1 MSYRFNTPF
10 IGAIVLLVI
19 EFGVVIAL
27 LELLTKAI
35 KSNIYRYSIIC
46 FIALVVCGLTIGFY
60 WDVLYD
66 CSNPTNPYKQ
76 PLQTGIA
83 TIEIT
88 TEENGPYKSEWS
100 EGYVKFIKE
109 HKVLLMMPA
118 QSDMIFREL
127 GNNRRWYRATFELD
141 ILGKFIGK
149 PIRYFNKTESV
160 WINLSIILKKSKIT
174 GGTIKCTFNNSVCF
188 QIPIPPQ
195 TMEDDIIVIP
205 DVGKYFNKEY

>member
-1 MSYRFNTPF
+1 VSGFLTTP
-10 IGAIVLLVI
+10 IITAGAIVLGIYIGLVI
-19 EFGVVIAL
+19 LSDIW
-27 LELLTKAI
+27 I
-35 KSNIYRYSIIC
+35 KLKSYRYIVRFSL
-46 FIALVVCGLTIGFY
+46 LVVCILVALPFWNILV
-60 WDVLYD
+60 DICDRDNL
-66 CSNPTNPYKQ
+66 YKQ

-83 TIEIT
+83 IIEIT
-88 TEENGPYKSEWS
+88 TEENGPYKSEWG

-109 HKVLLMMPA
+109 QKVLLMMPA

-149 PIRYFNKTESV
+149 PIRYFNKTESA

-195 TMEDDIIVIP
+195 TMKDDIIIIP